1 MHKAKITGRI
11 FWMTAAVLLLT
22 AVIAGLI
29 LYWQIKGRVHD
40 TSGLILMNLAEKLGA
55 KGK

>member
-1 MHKAKITGRI
+1 MHRTKTTGRI
-11 FWMTAAVLLLT
+11 FWITVSILLLA

-29 LYWQIKGRVHD
+29 LYRQIRGRVHD
-40 TSGLILMNLAEKLGA
+40 TSGLIPVNMAEKLGA